1 VSLADR
7 PRLRLLTLCALYVA
21 QGIPWGFTAIAIPKY
36 LGDRGL
42 GTAAIGTALAMTT
55 LPYAFKW
62 VWGPIIDTF
71 TVPRFGRR
79 RPWILLA
86 QTLMAVTI
94 LAMILIPD
102 IAQDLEL
109 LAWMILI
116 HTAFSALQDVAV
128 DALAVDLLADQER
141 GVANG
146 LMYASKYGGGIL
158 GGYGLL
164 TLIGFIGLQGALI
177 VQALTLLG
185 IMIIPL
191 LVRERAHAA
200 PERPRFV
207 EVIRSLA
214 QAFSLRSTIVA
225 AVLALAVL
233 FSSGVVTANA
243 FRMFTQH
250 PVLKDLVDYA
260 FISGFLAPF
269 SGFIGALVC
278 SVLVERVGHRR
289 MAAIASIAMAL
300 GWAAFGTAES
310 QWTNAVF
317 VYTLA
322 IWEPF
327 FQAIM
332 SVSLFAVFM
341 GVSWPRVGA
350 SQFTA
355 YMALMNF
362 SSTLGFRTAG
372 RLTDTFEDHGLY
384 LVLAAIQLGV
394 TTLLLGIDPTEARR
408 KLPRPRTPLAGMIA
422 AGLLVA
428 TLIAMTIYVLL
439 PR

>member
-36 LGDRGL
+36 LGERGL
-42 GTAAIGTALAMTT
+42 DTGAIGAALAMTT

-86 QTLMAVTI
+86 EALMALTI
-94 LAMILIPD
+94 LAMITIPD

-116 HTAFSALQDVAV
+116 HTVFSALQDVAV
-128 DALAVDLLADQER
+128 DALAVDLLADAER
-141 GVANG
+141 GKANG

-164 TLIGFIGLQGALI
+164 TLIGWFGLQSALI

-191 LVRERAHAA
+191 LVRERDHAA
-200 PERPRFV
+200 PERPRFG
-207 EVIRSLA
+207 EVVRSLA
-214 QAFSLRSTIVA
+214 QAFSLRSTIIA
-225 AVLALAVL
+225 AVLALAML
-233 FSSGVVTANA
+233 FASGVVTANA
-243 FRMFTQH
+243 FRLFSQH
-250 PVLKDLVDYA
+250 DVLKRVDYSL
-260 FISGFLAPF
+260 ISGFLAPLA
-269 SGFIGALVC
+269 GFLGALLC

-289 MAAIASIAMAL
+289 MAGIASIAMAF
-300 GWAAFGTAES
+300 GWAVFGLLPYM
-310 QWTNAVF
+310 WPNDVF

-322 IWEPF
+322 LWEPF
-327 FQAIM
+327 FQAVM

-341 GVSWPRVGA
+341 DVSWPRVGA

-362 SSTLGFRTAG
+362 SSTLGFRASG
-372 RLTDTFEDHGLY
+372 KLTEALSDHGLY
-384 LVLAAIQLGV
+384 LVLAAIQLAV
-394 TTLLLGIDPTEARR
+394 TALLLGIDLTEARR
-408 KLPRPRTPLAGMIA
+408 KLPRPEGTPAGGILAA
-422 AGLLVA
+422 TLLVV